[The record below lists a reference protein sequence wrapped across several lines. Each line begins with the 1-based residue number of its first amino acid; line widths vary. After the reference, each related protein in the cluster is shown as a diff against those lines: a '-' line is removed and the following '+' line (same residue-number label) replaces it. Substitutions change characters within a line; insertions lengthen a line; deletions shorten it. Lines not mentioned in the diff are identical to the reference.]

1 MINLIGI
8 LIILIGTT
16 FEFNLLLTILLVIF
30 VISLCAGMSPV
41 VILEMIGN
49 AFVAHRFLSIFL
61 LLLPLWG
68 LLERLG
74 LYKKMQRDRKSVV

>member
-30 VISLCAGMSPV
+30 VMGLFAGISPV
-41 VILEMIGN
+41 AILEMIGN
-49 AFVAHRFLSIFL
+49 VFVAYRFLSIL
-61 LLLPLWG
+61 L
-68 LLERLG
+68 
-74 LYKKMQRDRKSVV
+74 RDRKSVV

>member
-30 VISLCAGMSPV
+30 VM
-41 VILEMIGN
+41 EIGR
-49 AFVAHRFLSIFL
+49 AH
-61 LLLPLWG
+61 
-68 LLERLG
+68 
-74 LYKKMQRDRKSVV
+74 V